1 MNGGDLDS
9 QGRGE
14 IGTPMGSC
22 CTGPLVPGKGLGLQE
37 EGPHNFRHLP
47 GLVPRELGRA
57 WPDLTFGLL

>member
-22 CTGPLVPGKGLGLQE
+22 CTGPLVPGKGLVLQE

-57 WPDLTFGLL
+57 